1 MVCGDEPMATFVDPR
16 SEPVANPDRP
26 RPRLTAAPEEL
37 TELHRL
43 CRDNR
48 LYDIERWIQANR
60 PLQLSIE
67 AASVR
72 RRVPSALEIALKD
85 GNQALV
91 LLLLCSLK

>member
-1 MVCGDEPMATFVDPR
+1 MATFVDPR

-37 TELHRL
+37 TELHCL
-43 CRDNR
+43 CRDNP

-60 PLQLSIE
+60 PVQLNIE

-72 RRVPSALEIALKD
+72 RRVLSLLKTWS
-85 GNQALV
+85 GVNAG
-91 LLLLCSLK
+91 LKLH